1 MSAAAEYYGYLLQQ
15 GYGESQLK
23 KFAQHAS
30 RANRGEISH
39 NKAYKLALKDGFGQ
53 LDGNGWD
60 NAEGDEVAGKRT
72 FGDWVNTAQEAG
84 WIDQGIGLIGG
95 LIQNRR
101 ENRDG
106 GMGTNQVFTPP
117 PPPPPEGMSTGAKVG
132 IGIGVVAVIGLIA
145 FLVLRKK

>member
-53 LDGNGWD
+53 LDGGSWD
-60 NAEGDEVAGKRT
+60 NVEGDDVGGRKT

-95 LIQNRR
+95 LIQRGR
-101 ENRDG
+101 ENRQG
-106 GMGTNQVFTPP
+106 GGSQQVFIPP
-117 PPPPPEGMSTGAKVG
+117 PPPPPQGMSTGAKVG
-132 IGIGVVAVIGLIA
+132 IGVGVVAVIGLIA